1 MNVEFQASFLLSSY
15 TLIKRLFSSSY
26 LSAIGGYQDI
36 ETTKCSWTDEWIKK
50 TWYLY
55 TMEFYSAINMNEIMP
70 FVATC
75 MGLGIIILS
84 EDFQTEDKYHM
95 IPLIFGI

>member
-1 MNVEFQASFLLSSY
+1 MLSFKPAFYSPLTLSSRGS
-15 TLIKRLFSSSY
+15 LVPLNF
-26 LSAIGGYQDI
+26 LPLEWYQDI
-36 ETTKCSWTDEWIKK
+36 ETTKCSWTNEWIKK

-55 TMEFYSAINMNEIMP
+55 TMEFYSAINMNEII
-70 FVATC
+70 VATC
-75 MGLGIIILS
+75 MGLGIIIIS

>member
-1 MNVEFQASFLLSSY
+1 MLSFKPAFYSPLTVSSRGSLVPL
-15 TLIKRLFSSSY
+15 TFLPLEW
-26 LSAIGGYQDI
+26 YQDI